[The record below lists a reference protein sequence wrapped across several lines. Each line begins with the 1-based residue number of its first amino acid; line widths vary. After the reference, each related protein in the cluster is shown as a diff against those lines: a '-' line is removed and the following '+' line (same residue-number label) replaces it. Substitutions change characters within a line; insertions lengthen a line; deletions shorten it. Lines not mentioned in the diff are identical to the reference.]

1 VKKQAWTLLNKPD
14 VTPKNCELQ
23 MDTFLMTPLGHQKLE
38 KKLQKLRNI
47 ERYKIV
53 KDIEEARAHGDIS
66 ENSEYEDAKER
77 QAMCEGMI
85 QDLEAKLSRSQV
97 IDVTSLDG
105 ANLPDDSDEKSVVFG
120 STVTVEDPDGDEHTF
135 RIVGT
140 DESDI
145 TKGWISYQTPVAKA
159 LLGRSPG
166 DDVSIV
172 LPSMTKEYE
181 ILTVSYE

>member
-1 VKKQAWTLLNKPD
+1 
-14 VTPKNCELQ
+14 

-38 KKLQKLRNI
+38 KKLQQLRNI

-66 ENSEYEDAKER
+66 DNSEYEDANER

-85 QDLEAKLSRSQV
+85 QDLEAKLSRSQI
-97 IDVTSLDG
+97 IDVTTLDG
-105 ANLPDDSDEKSVVFG
+105 VDLEDDSEEKSVVFG
-120 STVTVEDPDGDEHTF
+120 STVVVEDSEGEEHTF

-145 TKGWISYQTPVAKA
+145 SKGWISYQTPVAKA
-159 LLGRSPG
+159 LLGRNPG
-166 DDVSIV
+166 DDVTIV
-172 LPSMTKEYE
+172 LPLMTKEYE
-181 ILTVSYE
+181 ILTVSYK

>member
-1 VKKQAWTLLNKPD
+1 
-14 VTPKNCELQ
+14 

-53 KDIEEARAHGDIS
+53 DDIEEARAHGDIS

-85 QDLEAKLSRSQV
+85 QDLEAKLSRSQI
-97 IDVTSLDG
+97 IDVTTLDG
-105 ANLPDDSDEKSVVFG
+105 ANLPVDSDEKSVVFG
-120 STVTVEDPDGDEHTF
+120 STVTVEDPDGVEHTF

-159 LLGRSPG
+159 LLGMSPG
-166 DDVSIV
+166 DDVSVV
-172 LPSMTKEYE
+172 LPLMTKEYE

>member
-1 VKKQAWTLLNKPD
+1 
-14 VTPKNCELQ
+14 
-23 MDTFLMTPLGHQKLE
+23 MDTFLMTPLGHKKLE
-38 KKLQKLRNI
+38 EKLQQLRNV
-47 ERYKIV
+47 ERYAIV

-85 QDLEAKLSRSQV
+85 QDLEAKLSRAQV
-97 IDVTSLDG
+97 IDVSTLDG
-105 ANLPDDSDEKSVVFG
+105 VDLPDDSDEKTVVFG
-120 STVTVEDPDGDEHTF
+120 STVVVEDAEGEEHTF

-166 DDVSIV
+166 DDVNIA
-172 LPSMTKEYE
+172 LPGIKVR
-181 ILTVSYE
+181 ILTVSYK